1 MCLGRIVP
9 ETRSFREIFTW
20 NLKNHRE
27 ISGFALWIMW
37 CTLLIYMKFF
47 QVSHFSSA
55 NLATSPFCGIYKH
68 EYSSSLFMRLCL
80 IWFNVFIIGRYT
92 LNTVKV
98 EKKIIKDI
106 KFCSERDHGYRSRT
120 GSIKSRYPSFYPHHQ
135 HPGMQSYYTIHHVW
149 SVSITIE
156 YQIYFFATIYQ
167 ASKIQ
172 IEPILNFL

>member
-1 MCLGRIVP
+1 MY
-9 ETRSFREIFTW
+9 SFDLYEI
-20 NLKNHRE
+20 L
-27 ISGFALWIMW
+27 SGFSFLVS
-37 CTLLIYMKFF
+37 KF
-47 QVSHFSSA
+47 S
-55 NLATSPFCGIYKH
+55 NLP

-98 EKKIIKDI
+98 ERKIIKDI

-135 HPGMQSYYTIHHVW
+135 HPGMQSYYTIHYVW
-149 SVSITIE
+149 SVSITIG

-172 IEPILNFL
+172 IGPILNFL